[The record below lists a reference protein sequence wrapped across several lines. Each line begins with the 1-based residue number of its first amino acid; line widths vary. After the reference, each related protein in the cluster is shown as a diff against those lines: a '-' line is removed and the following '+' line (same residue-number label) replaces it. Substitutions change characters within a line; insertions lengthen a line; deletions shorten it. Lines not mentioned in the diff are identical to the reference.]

1 MRQVVYIYLILLFIL
16 PEAFSQDKASFKK
29 TFLEAE
35 YFFMTEEYQEAVFY
49 YNELLKID
57 PENANFHFL
66 IGACYLSIP
75 GEKKKAIP
83 HLERAVE
90 DMSVGYREGSY
101 KERSAP
107 RESLF
112 ALARAYHINEEF
124 DRAIAEYEKYRG
136 IMIKRHFAD
145 IEYVNKQI
153 KSCELAKSM
162 ILRPVDIQYLRLSEE
177 VNRFP
182 VNYNPVISYDDSTL
196 IYMTDRPLYKAIMMC
211 RKTEGGVWTEPRVI
225 NEDIGSDG
233 DCYPASLSADG
244 KELYLVNKDPY
255 ESDIYIS
262 YRKAEMWTKMISL
275 NNQIN
280 SIYYETHACV
290 SFNGKF
296 LFFTSDRP
304 GGQGGLDI
312 WVSETTAAGDWGE
325 PRNLGPKINSHY
337 NEETPFLSGDGK
349 KLYFSSQGHAT
360 MGGFDFFVADKLPT
374 MRITTEENDR
384 TRGKPSSPP
393 FDAGWSF
400 PENLGYPIST
410 ADDDLF
416 YNPSKTGQGAYCS
429 TIVDSI
435 SPVRSIYVL
444 RVKGDLAQ
452 ITAIRQDDVQ
462 RIDPEVLRTSSRT
475 DRGIS
480 IIDEEPARDSLPET
494 VPGSETGPVSKPKPS
509 KGTTD
514 PDEYF
519 VLNSILFGF
528 DSSELDDEAK
538 SEMERVFDVMR
549 QHPEI
554 KLELTGHTDAVG
566 SEEYNRRLSD
576 QRAQSIAL
584 YLIGKGI
591 QASRIKVTSAGETA
605 PIARNMYEDGSD
617 SPDGRRLNRQ
627 VSIKLENLQDER
639 IRVMDVFVPE
649 HLQPRAEK
657 AFSVLLLNSNV
668 MLDTM
673 PDEVAGEK
681 VALIVTDSAF
691 LYTAGNFK
699 QKVRAMQ
706 YLNVVIDEGFPDAN
720 MLEQKDLERLI
731 ASLSEGGIQ
740 VSSSYTIQI
749 MALKKPVRIDYFK
762 PLEGV
767 VMYAGRDGFHRYV
780 YGEFESLGKALEKLP
795 SIKQMGYSD
804 AFIKSI
810 LRYEKLSE

>member
-1 MRQVVYIYLILLFIL
+1 
-16 PEAFSQDKASFKK
+16 
-29 TFLEAE
+29 
-35 YFFMTEEYQEAVFY
+35 
-49 YNELLKID
+49 
-57 PENANFHFL
+57 
-66 IGACYLSIP
+66 
-75 GEKKKAIP
+75 
-83 HLERAVE
+83 
-90 DMSVGYREGSY
+90 
-101 KERSAP
+101 
-107 RESLF
+107 
-112 ALARAYHINEEF
+112 
-124 DRAIAEYEKYRG
+124 
-136 IMIKRHFAD
+136 
-145 IEYVNKQI
+145 
-153 KSCELAKSM
+153 
-162 ILRPVDIQYLRLSEE
+162 
-177 VNRFP
+177 
-182 VNYNPVISYDDSTL
+182 
-196 IYMTDRPLYKAIMMC
+196 
-211 RKTEGGVWTEPRVI
+211 
-225 NEDIGSDG
+225 
-233 DCYPASLSADG
+233 
-244 KELYLVNKDPY
+244 
-255 ESDIYIS
+255 
-262 YRKAEMWTKMISL
+262 
-275 NNQIN
+275 
-280 SIYYETHACV
+280 
-290 SFNGKF
+290 
-296 LFFTSDRP
+296 
-304 GGQGGLDI
+304 
-312 WVSETTAAGDWGE
+312 
-325 PRNLGPKINSHY
+325 
-337 NEETPFLSGDGK
+337 
-349 KLYFSSQGHAT
+349 
-360 MGGFDFFVADKLPT
+360 

-429 TIVDSI
+429 FIVDSI

-475 DRGIS
+475 DRDIS
-480 IIDEEPARDSLPET
+480 IIDEEPVKDSLTEPLPGYKSL
-494 VPGSETGPVSKPKPS
+494 PGSETGPGSKPKPS

-731 ASLSEGGIQ
+731 TSLSEGGIQ